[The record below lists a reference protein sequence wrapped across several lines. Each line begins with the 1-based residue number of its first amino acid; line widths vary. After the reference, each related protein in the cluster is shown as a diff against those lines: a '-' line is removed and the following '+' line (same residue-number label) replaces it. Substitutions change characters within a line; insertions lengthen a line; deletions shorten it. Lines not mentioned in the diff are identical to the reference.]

1 MLLRSFYYFALFAK
15 LSTLLWSINMDVT
28 LIAAVITAVVTI
40 LVALAGYLITYWNNI
55 LISRR
60 TEQLNRIN
68 KREFCVSQVD

>member
-1 MLLRSFYYFALFAK
+1 
-15 LSTLLWSINMDVT
+15 MDVT